1 MNIEDRSCQLM
12 NNPSN
17 CYACNPVI
25 YIPAIYNIF
34 TAVFQIP
41 KEPVIF
47 TYVAE
52 WSTIDLTLKHYK
64 NFSSP
69 SLSTLKNLNCVSI
82 CLTALYLVLIKG
94 LKFELWVNMCIKAL
108 PHFT

>member
-12 NNPSN
+12 NSPSN
-17 CYACNPVI
+17 CYACNLVI
-25 YIPAIYNIF
+25 YF
-34 TAVFQIP
+34 TAVFRIP

-64 NFSSP
+64 NFSNP
-69 SLSTLKNLNCVSI
+69 SLSTLKV
-82 CLTALYLVLIKG
+82 
-94 LKFELWVNMCIKAL
+94 
-108 PHFT
+108 

>member
-1 MNIEDRSCQLM
+1 MNIKDRSCQLM

-17 CYACNPVI
+17 CYACNLVI

-34 TAVFQIP
+34 TAVFRIP

-52 WSTIDLTLKHYK
+52 WSAIHFK

-69 SLSTLKNLNCVSI
+69 SLSTLKV
-82 CLTALYLVLIKG
+82 
-94 LKFELWVNMCIKAL
+94 
-108 PHFT
+108 

>member
-17 CYACNPVI
+17 CYACNLVI

-34 TAVFQIP
+34 TAVFRIP

-64 NFSSP
+64 SFSSL
-69 SLSTLKNLNCVSI
+69 SLSTLKV
-82 CLTALYLVLIKG
+82 
-94 LKFELWVNMCIKAL
+94 
-108 PHFT
+108 